1 MIIIQIVLLIIG
13 IIFFIN
19 AYHIKNIKEIQIKQ
33 TEDKIASLSQ
43 EYYQQKSHKQQI
55 ENQII
60 YQQQK
65 YNDLLSKS
73 HDYDKLIQEKGLY
86 LQDFYDKLKN
96 QYELGYIN
104 YVKNLNSAYEQQEQ
118 KFCVRREQ
126 LNKSLAQ
133 IQEELTAAA
142 AAKRQEEEKSKNL
155 DFYRI
160 QISEKQKRDIQLL
173 DTWKSQLF
181 DPSFVSKVIWS
192 SCIIKPT
199 GDLCNRLTQGKTAC
213 GIYKI
218 TSLISSK
225 CYIGQSVDIAS
236 RFKQH
241 IKCGLGID
249 APATNKLYN
258 LMQQEKVYNF
268 TFEILEK
275 CSKDKLNERER
286 FWIQTFQ
293 SDKFGLNGTG
303 GNKK

>member
-1 MIIIQIVLLIIG
+1 MIYICIILTIISCLLLWK
-13 IIFFIN
+13 
-19 AYHIKNIKEIQIKQ
+19 AKSIKNDRQEKIHETQIELILLQSQKKELQ
-33 TEDKIASLSQ
+33 TLKEKELQ
-43 EYYQQKSHKQQI
+43 TLNKVLQQI
-55 ENQII
+55 T
-60 YQQQK
+60 K
-65 YNDLLSKS
+65 KR
-73 HDYDKLIQEKGLY
+73 K
-86 LQDFYDKLKN
+86 
-96 QYELGYIN
+96 
-104 YVKNLNSAYEQQEQ
+104 EQQEQ
-118 KFCVRREQ
+118 SERILKNNENYYKELQKQYEKGYFNYVKTLDKAYNEKQQQFKSREKQ
-126 LNKSLAQ
+126 LNKSLTQ
-133 IQEELTAAA
+133 IQAELTAAA

-199 GDLCNRLTQGKTAC
+199 GDLCNRLTQGKTVC

-218 TSLISSK
+218 TSLVSSK